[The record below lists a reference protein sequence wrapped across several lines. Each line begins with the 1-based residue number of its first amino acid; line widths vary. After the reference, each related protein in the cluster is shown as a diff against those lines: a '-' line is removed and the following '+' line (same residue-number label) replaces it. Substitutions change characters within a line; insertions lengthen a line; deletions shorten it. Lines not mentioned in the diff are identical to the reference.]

1 MRRTGALLVSHRG
14 PAPFPL
20 LSLYVLSSFSP
31 LPRPARF
38 ASFPGI
44 HRANYGEGGET
55 MPRKSRGGL
64 FGGAGISTK
73 KHRRGPTAYTFPRF
87 QDTHTL
93 LRRLITAGDFLPPQ
107 GPVMRGAKPQFSNT
121 THIGLYTWSTTS
133 RDAVP
138 ARGEQKNKTSY
149 HINQDSFASTAPKNI
164 IIHDF
169 QYPTIIITIVT
180 AAATSQ
186 HGLHTVRREQVGLYI
201 HTHSHIHIPRT
212 FHGTGKNSPA
222 HAKNRKDSPG
232 PRLFSKDSA
241 SIFLS
246 PNYFKSSYPFSP
258 FTYFRVL
265 SGRLQG
271 E

>member
-31 LPRPARF
+31 LPRPARL

-73 KHRRGPTAYTFPRF
+73 KHRRGPTAYIFPRF

-138 ARGEQKNKTSY
+138 ARGEQKKQNQSPHQPRQLRLNGPKKY
-149 HINQDSFASTAPKNI
+149 H
-164 IIHDF
+164 
-169 QYPTIIITIVT
+169 YP
-180 AAATSQ
+180 
-186 HGLHTVRREQVGLYI
+186 
-201 HTHSHIHIPRT
+201 
-212 FHGTGKNSPA
+212 
-222 HAKNRKDSPG
+222 
-232 PRLFSKDSA
+232 
-241 SIFLS
+241 
-246 PNYFKSSYPFSP
+246 
-258 FTYFRVL
+258 
-265 SGRLQG
+265 
-271 E
+271 